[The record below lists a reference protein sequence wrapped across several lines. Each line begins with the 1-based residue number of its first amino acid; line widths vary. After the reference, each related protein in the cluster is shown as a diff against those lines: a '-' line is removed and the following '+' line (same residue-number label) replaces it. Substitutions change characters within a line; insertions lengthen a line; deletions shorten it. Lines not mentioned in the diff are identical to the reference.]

1 MPITIDFTHTAPA
14 FDWEEVLSWS
24 KRVAGVHGELAA
36 ARKAGRLP
44 FYDLPRQ
51 DLSGLLRYARDNRGR
66 FRNLVVLG
74 IGGSALGLIALDAA
88 LRSPYR
94 WAAPPPAAAPGIPQL
109 YVLDNIDPERTDTLL
124 SALDPGETLVNVITK
139 SGDTAETMAS
149 FLVFRQWLIDAL
161 GEEGYRGHAVVTTS
175 ASHGALRRIA
185 DQERLESFDIPE
197 GVGGRFSVLTPVGL
211 LPAAL
216 AGIDIEALL
225 AGAEAMDRRLADGAL
240 EKNPAYLAAVLHVL
254 GYGQGRKISVM
265 FAYSDRLYGLADWY
279 RQLWAES
286 LGKRTGLEG
295 EVVRVGPTPIKA
307 LGVTDQHSQ
316 VQLYREG
323 PDDKIYTFLK
333 TQDYPR
339 PVPIPAAF
347 GGDESVSYLGGHS
360 LGELFQAEEQ
370 ATEAALAMEGR
381 PVTAITFPR
390 IGAAEVGEF
399 FHFFEVVTV
408 AAGALLRINPL
419 DQPGVEEGKNFAY
432 GLLGRPGYEHK
443 RKEFD
448 SYQAAGRRRLFG

>member
-1 MPITIDFTHTAPA
+1 MPLTIDFTRMSPA
-14 FDWEEVLSWS
+14 FDWDEVLSWS
-24 KRVAGVHGELAA
+24 KRVARIHEELAA
-36 ARKAGRLP
+36 ARQAGRLP

-51 DLSGLLRYARDNRGR
+51 DVSGLLRAARERAGT
-66 FRNLVVLG
+66 FRSLVVLG

-94 WAAPPPAAAPGIPQL
+94 WASPPPDL
-109 YVLDNIDPERTDTLL
+109 YVLDNIDPERVATLL
-124 SALDPGETLVNVITK
+124 AALKPEETLVNVITK

-149 FLVFRQWLIDAL
+149 FLVLRKWLIDAL
-161 GEEGYRGHAVVTTS
+161 GEDGYRRRMLATTS

-185 DQERLESFDIPE
+185 DQDRLESFEIPE

-216 AGIDIEALL
+216 VGMDIEGLL
-225 AGAEAMDRRLADGAL
+225 AGAGDMDRRLASGSL
-240 EKNPAYLAAVLHVL
+240 EKNPAYLEAVLHCL

-265 FAYSDRLYGLADWY
+265 FAYADRLYGLADWY

-286 LGKRTGLEG
+286 LGKRVDLEG
-295 EVVRVGPTPIKA
+295 GIGRVGPTPVKA

-323 PDDKIYTFLK
+323 PDDKIFTFLRVK
-333 TQDYPR
+333 SFAD

-347 GGDESVSYLGGHS
+347 ADDAAVSYLGGHS
-360 LGELFQAEEQ
+360 LGELFQAEEE
-370 ATEAALAMEGR
+370 ATEVALAMEGR
-381 PVTAITFPR
+381 PVTSVTFPAV
-390 IGAAEVGEF
+390 GAREAGEF
-399 FHFFEVVTV
+399 FHFFEAATV

-432 GLLGRPGYEHK
+432 GLLGRPGYEEK
-443 RKEFD
+443 RRELERW
-448 SYQAAGRRRLFG
+448 QAGGKRRVFG